1 MWMKLRR
8 HKDLLCEFYDPT
20 MDHFEHGKYIINFD
34 DALKYKRL
42 QEQYHYD
49 KFGAFYGRWI
59 DKRAYL
65 FEPCD
70 CDDSN
75 KFPLKIGDVVIGKSG
90 APYGVTDNHCL
101 CVVNDLLLYRGD
113 WHVNDISVLCIGFDA
128 YGFTDKA
135 NSMFYVEGTYFKKCD
150 RTTLNNY
157 DIDPRFSEYLI
168 CDSDGVHFDVE
179 GYLADINA

>member
-42 QEQYHYD
+42 QEQYRYSE
-49 KFGAFYGRWI
+49 FGTCYGLWI

-70 CDDSN
+70 YDDSD
-75 KFPLKIGDVVIGKSG
+75 KFPFKIGDVVIGKSG
-90 APYGVTDNHCL
+90 APYGVTDKHCL

-113 WHVNDISVLCIGFDA
+113 WHVNDISVLCIGFDT
-128 YGFTDKA
+128 YGCTDEV
-135 NSMFYVEGTYFKKCD
+135 NSTF
-150 RTTLNNY
+150 
-157 DIDPRFSEYLI
+157 
-168 CDSDGVHFDVE
+168 
-179 GYLADINA
+179 

>member
-20 MDHFEHGKYIINFD
+20 INHFEHGKYTINFD

-42 QEQYHYD
+42 QEQFYCD
-49 KFGAFYGRWI
+49 EFGTFYGRLT
-59 DKRAYL
+59 DRRAYL

-90 APYGVTDNHCL
+90 APYGVAYKHYL

-113 WHVNDISVLCIGFDA
+113 WQFNDISVLCIGFDT
-128 YGFTDKA
+128 YGCTDEV

-168 CDSDGVHFDVE
+168 CNNDGVHFDVE
-179 GYLADINA
+179 GYLADNNA